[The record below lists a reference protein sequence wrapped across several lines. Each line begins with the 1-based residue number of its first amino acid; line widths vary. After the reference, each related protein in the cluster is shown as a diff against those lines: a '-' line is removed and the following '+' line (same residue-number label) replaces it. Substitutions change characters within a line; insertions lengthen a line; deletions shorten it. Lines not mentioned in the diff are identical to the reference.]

1 MCRYGVCEF
10 EVDQLLRNEVF
21 VDLYKIV
28 KNGLLIGEPK
38 YSIKNVEHL
47 YRGKRET
54 EVGSGGDSVVVY
66 ENWRVN
72 PDGLTWQTSQVLKS
86 IRDYNI
92 DDCNRE
98 VDQEI

>member
-1 MCRYGVCEF
+1 MHIYHYANYEIAACKKLMCRYGVCEF

-28 KNGLLIGEPK
+28 KNGLRIGEPK

-54 EVGSGGDSVVVY
+54 EVGSGGILLSCMKIG
-66 ENWRVN
+66 E
-72 PDGLTWQTSQVLKS
+72 LIQMA
-86 IRDYNI
+86 
-92 DDCNRE
+92 
-98 VDQEI
+98 

>member
-1 MCRYGVCEF
+1 MNCRLRVCEY

-28 KNGLLIGEPK
+28 KGGVLLGEPR

-54 EVGSGGDSVVVY
+54 EVGNGGDSVVVY
-66 ENWRVN
+66 EQWRELN
-72 PDGLTWQTSQVLKS
+72 QRGEQGDTAIADFSFALST
-86 IRDYNI
+86 I
-92 DDCNRE
+92 
-98 VDQEI
+98 